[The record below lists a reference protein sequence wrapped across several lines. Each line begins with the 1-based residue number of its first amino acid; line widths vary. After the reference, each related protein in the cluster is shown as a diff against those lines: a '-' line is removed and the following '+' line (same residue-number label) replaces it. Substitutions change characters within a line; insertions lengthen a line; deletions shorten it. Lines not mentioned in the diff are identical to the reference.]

1 MIEQVGLFALIVAT
15 FGIGGV
21 VVGMLVAPRLTRMA
35 EGTDEDADDEG
46 GDGDGPG

>member
-21 VVGMLVAPRLTRMA
+21 VVGMLIAPRLTRMA
-35 EGTDEDADDEG
+35 EATDEDPDDER